1 MSGARREE
9 GTHGSRSKISSTRQ
23 PGEGE
28 PEAPAP
34 LDLGQLYIEHR
45 MLLLVIAARKFNVPE
60 ADCENLVQ
68 DAMLALLGR
77 LGERVENPRGFLI
90 GAICN
95 ACRAYWR
102 AQTRLSNV
110 EGARLDAV
118 AAATVASEADRI
130 ERELVIRR
138 VLSRLSPAD
147 REVLR
152 LHYYEQLT
160 AREVAERLHV
170 THRYAEKRIVEAL
183 RHARIVYTELTTRSA
198 DPATRTP

>member
-1 MSGARREE
+1 
-9 GTHGSRSKISSTRQ
+9 
-23 PGEGE
+23 
-28 PEAPAP
+28 
-34 LDLGQLYIEHR
+34 

-68 DAMLALLGR
+68 DAMLALLAR

-102 AQTRLSNV
+102 ERTRGNHVEGTRL
-110 EGARLDAV
+110 EAV
-118 AAATVASEADRI
+118 ATVTVASEADRI
-130 ERELVIRR
+130 EHELVMRR

-183 RHARIVYTELTTRSA
+183 RHARIVYTEL
-198 DPATRTP
+198 ATRAAVRPVIRAPQESRAAASPGEAAREADGDVRVSCAEPPGESARL